1 MRLLDF
7 LASLRLTVVLLSA
20 SMVLVFLA
28 TLEQVPWGVWHI
40 QDEYFESW
48 WVLYP
53 LSKQAA
59 FRFPLP
65 GGFLLGLLLC
75 LNLTAAHF
83 RHYRPGWNRA
93 GISLIHGGLLL
104 LLVGGFAIARWQ
116 KESALIFAEGQTKA
130 YTEAFRDHEVAII
143 EVTDPASDHVDVFPA
158 SLLRQ
163 GPAEAKVG
171 RDGQLIA
178 KVAGF
183 QPNAVVRPL
192 SQAPDLRP
200 LALAKPAGLAARQP
214 MGIAPLPE
222 SFDDNRPNN
231 PFAIVT
237 LVHGGESVDV
247 ATCLLFHENFP
258 PQRVE
263 LAGRAYEVG
272 LRRARTYL
280 PFSLELRKFI
290 HERHPGTDIP
300 RRFASDVVVR
310 DGESR
315 REFFISMNEPLRHGG
330 YTFYQSSYGE
340 DEGKPMSVLQVV
352 RNPAAWMPYVAVG
365 VMSLGLLVHFGVML
379 ARFLSS
385 RSAAKAAA
393 LILAATLLPGD
404 ARAQEADPA
413 PAPSAAASQP
423 GVERAG
429 LAHVFG
435 KLPVQ
440 WNGRIVPV
448 ELVASNT
455 LLQIRGR
462 RTVALDEVDRIAF
475 GKPRERWTAEERA
488 KVEARRPQLSEA
500 ALVSLARRPMR
511 LEGGALTASE
521 WMAETAF
528 RPWVARH
535 LRVFRVDHPSVH
547 GILGRAQGESKWYSW
562 HELLAALGPIEAAA
576 KQARGRPQADRDATD
591 RALLNLESALRSYAT
606 VSLAFIPPDL
616 PPDISPTQE
625 YRAWIGSLQRAAG
638 DLARN
643 RQEGSNRIDP
653 ELQETLRSLLQRYQ
667 SMDREGTV
675 GLVPRPGTERW
686 STLGGALLE
695 AAEGKPLD
703 QPDVVPAYAR
713 VAEAWRDGR
722 DKDADDELRV
732 LAARLGGAHNAK
744 VSIEAAFIRAEP
756 FYKALLAYVVL
767 LLLSLLHWLTGKDSL
782 RTWGVRLAW
791 TVFALHTGAILTR
804 MLIHGYAPVT
814 NLYGSTIFVAWG
826 AVLLGLILERSWRN
840 GLGLAAA
847 CAAGFGSLIVAHN
860 LSLAGEDAIESVRA
874 VLDSNF
880 WLSTHVTIVTLGY
893 SAMFIAGMLAT
904 FHLVGRL
911 VSRSYAANG
920 ATQAA
925 IDRASYGVL
934 AFAVTFSFIGTMLG
948 GIWADQSWGRFW
960 GWDPK
965 ENGALLIVL
974 WCALALH
981 ARWGRL
987 VDREGLMQLLVF
999 GNIVTAWS
1007 WFGTNLL
1014 GVGLHSYGFTESG
1027 FFWLSAYAASQLAVI
1042 ALGWLNPRPRPS
1054 GADAA

>member
-1 MRLLDF
+1 MRLLGI
-7 LASLRLTVVLLSA
+7 LASLRLTVVLLAA
-20 SMVLVFLA
+20 STVLVFLA

-53 LSKQAA
+53 LSKQAV
-59 FRFPLP
+59 FRIPLP

-75 LNLTAAHF
+75 LNLAAAHF
-83 RHYRPGWNRA
+83 RHHRPGWGRA

-116 KESALIFAEGQTKA
+116 KESALIFAEGQSKS
-130 YTEAFRDHEVAII
+130 YTEAFRDHEVAIV
-143 EVTDPASDHVDVFPA
+143 EVTDPAVDHVDVFPA
-158 SLLRQ
+158 AMLRK
-163 GPAEAKVG
+163 GEAEAKVG
-171 RDGQLIA
+171 RDGQLMA
-178 KVAGF
+178 KVRGF

-192 SQAPDLRP
+192 SQAPELRP
-200 LALAKPAGLAARQP
+200 LALANPAGLAARQP
-214 MGIAPLPE
+214 MGMATLPE

-231 PFAIVT
+231 PFAIVQLRHGEET
-237 LVHGGESVDV
+237 LEV
-247 ATCLLFHENFP
+247 AACLLFHENFP

-263 LAGRAYEVG
+263 IGGRAYEVG
-272 LRRARTYL
+272 LRRERTYL

-310 DGESR
+310 DGDSR

-330 YTFYQSSYGE
+330 FTFYQSSYGE
-340 DEGKPMSVLQVV
+340 DNGKPMSVLQVV

-365 VMSLGLLVHFGVML
+365 VMSLGLVLHFGLML
-379 ARFLSS
+379 ARFLS
-385 RSAAKAAA
+385 RRAPAKAAA
-393 LILAATLLPGD
+393 LLLLAALLPAEAAAQTAGGAE
-404 ARAQEADPA
+404 ARAGESRAD
-413 PAPSAAASQP
+413 
-423 GVERAG
+423 
-429 LAHVFG
+429 LARGFG

-462 RTVALDEVDRIAF
+462 RSVVLDDVDRIAF
-475 GKPRERWTAEERA
+475 GKPRDSWTAEERA
-488 KVEARRPQLSEA
+488 LVEARRPGLGEP
-500 ALVSLARRPMR
+500 ALASLARRPMR
-511 LEGGALTASE
+511 LEGGTLTASE

-562 HELLAALGPIEAAA
+562 HELLGALGPIEAAA
-576 KQARGRPQADRDATD
+576 KQARGRPQADRDAAD
-591 RALLNLESALRSYAT
+591 RALLNLESALRAYAA
-606 VSLAFIPPDL
+606 VSLAFVPPDL

-625 YRAWIGSLQRAAG
+625 YRAWIGSLQRAASE
-638 DLARN
+638 LARN

-653 ELQETLRSLLQRYQ
+653 ELQETLRSLLERYQ
-667 SMDREGTV
+667 SMAREGSV
-675 GLVPRPGTERW
+675 GLVPRPGAERW

-695 AAEGKPLD
+695 VAEGKPLD

-713 VAEAWRDGR
+713 LAEAWRDGR
-722 DKDADDELRV
+722 DADVAGEIRV
-732 LAARLGGAHNAK
+732 LAARLGGAHSAK
-744 VSIEAAFIRAEP
+744 VAIEAGFIRAEP
-756 FYKALLAYVVL
+756 FYKTLLAYVAL
-767 LLLSLLHWLTGKDSL
+767 LLLSLAHWLTGKDGL
-782 RTWGVRLAW
+782 RVWGVRLAW
-791 TVFALHTGAILTR
+791 AVFALHTAAIITR

-826 AVLLGLILERSWRN
+826 AVLLGLLLEGSWRN
-840 GLGLAAA
+840 GLGLASA

-893 SAMFIAGMLAT
+893 SAMFVAGMLAT

-911 VSRSYAANG
+911 VSVSYAADEP
-920 ATQAA
+920 TQAA

-934 AFAVTFSFIGTMLG
+934 AFAVTASFIGTMLG

-999 GNIVTAWS
+999 GNVVTAWS

-1027 FFWLSAYAASQLAVI
+1027 FFWLTAYAASQLLVI
-1042 ALGWLNPRPRPS
+1042 ALGWLPARGRP
-1054 GADAA
+1054 GAAADPA

>member
-7 LASLRLTVVLLSA
+7 LASLRLTVALLAA

-83 RHYRPGWNRA
+83 RHYRPGWGRA

-116 KESALIFAEGQTKA
+116 RESALIFAEGQTKG

-143 EVTDPASDHVDVFPA
+143 EVGGDPAGDHVDVFPA
-158 SLLRQ
+158 ALLRR
-163 GPAEAKVG
+163 GEAEAKVG
-171 RDGQLIA
+171 RNGQLLA
-178 KVAGF
+178 RVRSF
-183 QPNAVVRPL
+183 EPNAVVRPL
-192 SQAPDLRP
+192 SQAPELRP
-200 LALAKPAGLAARQP
+200 IKLEHPAGLAARQP

-231 PFAIVT
+231 PFAVVELT
-237 LVHGGESVDV
+237 HGDQRAEV
-247 ATCLLFHENFP
+247 AASLLFHENFP

-263 LAGRAYEVG
+263 IGGRAYEVT
-272 LRRARTYL
+272 LRRERTYL

-300 RRFASDVVVR
+300 RRFASDVVVK
-310 DGESR
+310 DGDSR

-330 YTFYQSSYGE
+330 HTFYQSSYGE
-340 DEGKPMSVLQVV
+340 DNGKPMSVLQVV

-365 VMSLGLLVHFGVML
+365 IMSLGLLLHFGAML
-379 ARFLSS
+379 ARFLT
-385 RSAAKAAA
+385 RRGTAKVAAA
-393 LILAATLLPGD
+393 LLAAATLPAG
-404 ARAQEADPA
+404 ASAQETRPADE
-413 PAPSAAASQP
+413 PSAESRAA
-423 GVERAG
+423 
-429 LAHVFG
+429 LAHGFG

-462 RTVALDEVDRIAF
+462 RSVALDEVDRIAF
-475 GKPRERWTAEERA
+475 GKPRDRWTAEERA
-488 KVEARRPQLSEA
+488 KVEARRPPLTEA
-500 ALVSLARRPMR
+500 ALASLARRPMR
-511 LEGGALTASE
+511 LEGGALTSSE
-521 WMAETAF
+521 WLAETAF

-562 HELLAALGPIEAAA
+562 HELLGALEPIEAAA
-576 KQARGRPQADRDATD
+576 KQARGRPQADRDAAD
-591 RALLNLESALRSYAT
+591 RALLNLESALRAYAA
-606 VSLAFIPPDL
+606 VSLAFVPPDL

-625 YRAWIGSLQRAAG
+625 YRAWVGSLQRAAG
-638 DLARN
+638 ELARN
-643 RQEGSNRIDP
+643 RQEGNNRIDP

-667 SMDREGTV
+667 SMAREGTV

-695 AAEGKPLD
+695 AAEGKALD
-703 QPDVVPAYAR
+703 QPDVIPAYAR
-713 VAEAWRDGR
+713 MAEAWRDGR
-722 DKDADDELRV
+722 DGDVAGEIRV
-732 LAARLGGAHNAK
+732 LSARLGGAHSGRVAL
-744 VSIEAAFIRAEP
+744 EAGFIRAEP
-756 FYKALLAYVVL
+756 FYKALLAYVAL
-767 LLLSLLHWLTGKDSL
+767 LLLSLAHWLTGKEPL

-791 TVFALHTGAILTR
+791 GVFALHSAAILTR

-826 AVLLGLILERSWRN
+826 AVLLGLLLERSWRN
-840 GLGLAAA
+840 GIGLAAA

-893 SAMFIAGMLAT
+893 SAMFVAGMLAT

-911 VSRSYAANG
+911 VSPAYAADG
-920 ATQAA
+920 ATHAS
-925 IDRASYGVL
+925 IDRAAYGVL
-934 AFAVTFSFIGTMLG
+934 AFAVTASFIGTMLG

-1027 FFWLSAYAASQLAVI
+1027 FLWLSLYAASQLAVI
-1042 ALGWLNPRPRPS
+1042 ALGWLPARAGPES
-1054 GADAA
+1054 AGQA